1 MRCTVLEVSRCVW
14 RGRRGVC
21 AGAALTL
28 LVRGQ
33 DGLTAL
39 MMAARNNATEAVK
52 ALCAA
57 GAKDLHSAALLNDA
71 AMLRECLAAGAA
83 VDARVVRHCHAL
95 CCLEMVSRKPHSA
108 GEPLTLYP
116 IPDPPCR
123 ISIPYHHCYLHD
135 VGG

>member
-1 MRCTVLEVSRCVW
+1 MEGMRCTVLEVSRCVW

-33 DGLTAL
+33 YGSTAL
-39 MMAARNNATEAVK
+39 MLAAKNNATEAVK
-52 ALCAA
+52 ALLAA
-57 GAKDLHSAALLNDA
+57 GAAKDVHSAVLLNDA

-95 CCLEMVSRKPHSA
+95 CCLEMVGGGSGERFRARQRGTERQTRRK
-108 GEPLTLYP
+108 
-116 IPDPPCR
+116 
-123 ISIPYHHCYLHD
+123 
-135 VGG
+135 